1 MTLVMV
7 TQAAAIIMMMIPA
20 AWPGRC
26 RPSHGRS
33 GLVTR
38 HTETVTD
45 GSDLP
50 RSPASQHPGP
60 SESAAAQA
68 TVTRTVP
75 SYKSAIIMTHDFAV
89 TRAGPDSVTPG
100 PVQYIMIFKFQV
112 QCPRVPGTPRLDF
125 GSVRPLDTAIY
136 HEPNSFTES
145 SSDLRVETDVSS
157 SLVTVAA
164 GFGLSPPESV
174 KIALPHSGLQVR
186 RVVYG
191 RPGGPGT
198 VTKPGPSRS
207 GPPLGRTAIAT

>member
-38 HTETVTD
+38 HTVTVTD
-45 GSDLP
+45 DLP

-75 SYKSAIIMTHDFAV
+75 SYESAIIMTHDFAV

-136 HEPNSFTES
+136 PMIMSQIPS
-145 SSDLRVETDVSS
+145 SSDLETDVSS

-191 RPGGPGT
+191 RPGCPGT
-198 VTKPGPSRS
+198 VTN
-207 GPPLGRTAIAT
+207 